1 MFHDLPEV
9 LTRDIISPVKRSV
22 EGLSD
27 LIKQYEREQMEK
39 EVYGLIPKAWHKEVR
54 TFTEKEFDS
63 IITLKGRRKKVSSDE
78 INKRYNDD
86 FYNPRDGVLVKAADN
101 LAAFIEAYV
110 AVRNGS
116 YSREFQEAKLSF
128 KDLYG
133 RATIAGI
140 NFGEIYAD
148 FD

>member
-1 MFHDLPEV
+1 MSE
-9 LTRDIISPVKRSV
+9 
-22 EGLSD
+22 
-27 LIKQYEREQMEK
+27 LIKQYEKEQMEK
-39 EVYGLIPKAWHKEVR
+39 EVYGLIPKEWHKDVR
-54 TFTEKEFDS
+54 TFTEREFDS
-63 IITLKGRRKKVSSDE
+63 IITFRGRRKKVGSNE
-78 INKRYNDD
+78 INGRYNADR
-86 FYNPRDGVLVKAADN
+86 YNPRDGELVKAADS

-110 AVRNGS
+110 AIRNGS

-128 KDLYG
+128 KDTYG